1 MYCYNCGFEIKDGT
15 PYYNHYFKSQK
26 SVKPICQECFDDVY
40 WNEVLRDPNTVIIDG
55 IAYCHT
61 EKPSEGGYNGRMF
74 TIQMLDTG
82 EIKRIGLW
90 LNGKIPEA
98 YWREDTAKFI
108 A

>member
-1 MYCYNCGFEIKDGT
+1 MYCYHCGSEIKDGI
-15 PYYNHYFKSQK
+15 PYYSHYFKSQK
-26 SVKPICQECFDDVY
+26 SMKPICQKCFDDVY
-40 WNEVLRDPNTVIIDG
+40 WTEVLHDPNTVIIDG

-61 EKPSEGGYNGRMF
+61 AKPSEGGYDGRVF
-74 TIQMLDTG
+74 TIQLLNTG

-108 A
+108 V